1 MFYFHNRSKHALV
14 SYIWTVRTGSS
25 VVLVS
30 THVSVGLKLEVY
42 FVINQHGE
50 FVNAGTTTLRWRHFL
65 MLAKPHEFE
74 TRKLRLAEH
83 KDAALQEDFRFHFL
97 PNKFASD
104 PLVWPVSL
112 WIFNDALPVA

>member
-1 MFYFHNRSKHALV
+1 
-14 SYIWTVRTGSS
+14 
-25 VVLVS
+25 VS

-50 FVNAGTTTLRWRHFL
+50 FVNAKTTTLKWRHFL
-65 MLAKPHEFE
+65 MLAKPYEFE

-83 KDAALQEDFRFHFL
+83 KGAVLQEDFGFRSL
-97 PNKFASD
+97 PNNFMPD
-104 PLVWPVSL
+104 PLIWSVSL